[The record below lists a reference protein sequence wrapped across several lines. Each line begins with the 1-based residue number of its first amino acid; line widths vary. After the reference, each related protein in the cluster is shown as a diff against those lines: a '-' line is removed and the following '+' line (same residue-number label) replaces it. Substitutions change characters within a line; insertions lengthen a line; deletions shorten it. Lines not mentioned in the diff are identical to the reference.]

1 MYDNP
6 EIVPESIFTIT
17 FEDCENPKDWTLPN
31 NDNVELRKWA
41 MSLLFRDRHP
51 VTGEE
56 LDLIN

>member
-6 EIVPESIFTIT
+6 DYVEETKEQLTERFPNIFA
-17 FEDCENPKDWTLPN
+17 DPN
-31 NDNVELRKWA
+31 LDEQFYA
-41 MSLLFRDRHP
+41 MLRDRHP